1 MRRKEAYRYPAW
13 PARTCSEARHSLTLA
28 LALLLSLV
36 PGCVFGTS
44 SIDERVRLRGTGPY
58 RGQVLDAVTKQP
70 IHGVV
75 VVAVW
80 YYSSPT
86 LGGDV
91 QHLHDALETVTDEQ
105 GHFLIDAP
113 AIERSAPRR
122 TSFPDFTFFK
132 PGYRYFKGWFAS
144 PDAMAD
150 RRNRPLLGMVEL
162 TPLTDRK
169 ERLES
174 WREVSALRSFE
185 ADKRLPL
192 FLNALAEERRA
203 LGLGN

>member
-1 MRRKEAYRYPAW
+1 MRRKDARRSLAWSAGRYPNT
-13 PARTCSEARHSLTLA
+13 RRSLTLT

-36 PGCVFGTS
+36 PGCVFGTP

-70 IHGVV
+70 IPGVV

-86 LGGDV
+86 VGGDV
-91 QHLHDALETVTDEQ
+91 QHVHDALETVTDAQ

-113 AIERSAPRR
+113 TIERSAPRR

-132 PGYRYFKGWFAS
+132 SGYRYFKGWFAS
-144 PDAMAD
+144 PEAMAD
-150 RRNRPLLGMVEL
+150 RRNRPLLGVVEL

-174 WREVSALRSFE
+174 WRDVSALRSFE
-185 ADKRLPL
+185 ADKRLPV